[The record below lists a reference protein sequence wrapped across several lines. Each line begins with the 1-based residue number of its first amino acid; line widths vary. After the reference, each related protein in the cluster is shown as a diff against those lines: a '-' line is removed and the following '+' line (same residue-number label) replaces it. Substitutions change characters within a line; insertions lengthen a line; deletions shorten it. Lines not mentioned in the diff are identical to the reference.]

1 MRRGLLRAL
10 HLVLMGALFLS
21 FLQTS
26 CVLAEEALDDEQSEL
41 SRMIQELTGFY
52 YEDDAI
58 QMTIQQRCDL
68 ADAAMEE
75 PVVPSTKL
83 KKYKYLYVG
92 ASRTNRIRKSVKDSK
107 TYFEAAPGAGSRWF
121 GMERDGKQACLLTIR
136 SYLDARPDGNVI
148 IELGNNDVCNM
159 DVYMHVYK
167 RLIEAVVRLRHEGR
181 DLSLALVGEGT
192 EEGQIRDL
200 IRENGAEEYISVVN
214 GKNNPYPYIKESDLL
229 VCASYKEGYNLAVA
243 EAMILGVPVLS
254 TDCIGPR
261 ELLDG
266 GKYGMLTENSD
277 EGLYS
282 GLKQLYDSPELLEE
296 YRKKAVERRDF
307 FDEDKIF
314 AQIAEVLEG

>member
-92 ASRTNRIRKSVKDSK
+92 ASRTNRIRKGVKDSK

-167 RLIEAVVRLRHEGR
+167 RLIEAYPNAKIWFVDVLPGSGSSVDGEKKNQYRQIFNDRLHQEFPDRCLGGYSYILQNSKFKTKDGTHYPTCVARKFYKYVMKKLGRNIRYQGMNVV
-181 DLSLALVGEGT
+181 
-192 EEGQIRDL
+192 
-200 IRENGAEEYISVVN
+200 
-214 GKNNPYPYIKESDLL
+214 
-229 VCASYKEGYNLAVA
+229 
-243 EAMILGVPVLS
+243 
-254 TDCIGPR
+254 
-261 ELLDG
+261 DG
-266 GKYGMLTENSD
+266 
-277 EGLYS
+277 
-282 GLKQLYDSPELLEE
+282 
-296 YRKKAVERRDF
+296 
-307 FDEDKIF
+307 
-314 AQIAEVLEG
+314 